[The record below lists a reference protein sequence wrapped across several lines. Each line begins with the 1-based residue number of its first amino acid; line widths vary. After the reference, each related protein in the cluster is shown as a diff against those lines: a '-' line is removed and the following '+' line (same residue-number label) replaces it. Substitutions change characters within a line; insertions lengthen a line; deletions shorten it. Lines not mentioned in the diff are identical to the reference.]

1 MAKDDKKTP
10 FKMKLL
16 CETTDKKVKIY
27 EGLLGNV
34 SVGRVSAANQTAAK
48 KKLLTLARKHLK

>member
-1 MAKDDKKTP
+1 MGKEDKKTP

-16 CETTDKKVKIY
+16 CETTDKKVRIY
-27 EGLLGNV
+27 EGSLGNV
-34 SVGRVSAANQTAAK
+34 SVGKVSAPNQTAAK